1 MWRAPCQDAAEL
13 ARSGQGTPRTGLQT
27 HTWYVEDVRV
37 RKVLPFAVRTVL
49 AVASLAFVVL
59 FGLRVLHP
67 LPDDELPFTGWQTA
81 SLQWG
86 LLCLAIV
93 TGLLSALRAVRR
105 LRRLEGEG
113 LMIGL
118 PALLAGLLLS
128 AVPVWGASRAVG
140 WAELHTDDYRQAV
153 MQSERQSVELRDH
166 PIVVHSRLPPASPDM
181 DALLPH
187 AAELGAGWYAMQ
199 RPATLRT
206 SDSLAVD
213 GGRSL
218 LVQGA
223 RGPAGWDN
231 HWLLTATVGTYRD
244 AATASRQ
251 AHGMLGTAQGPARHQ
266 LISGQP
272 VTTAVWGGTLAGVS
286 VVRRQGATVWNLR
299 LTDQHPGERISEAE
313 VQRLLRLVVAATSD

>member
-1 MWRAPCQDAAEL
+1 
-13 ARSGQGTPRTGLQT
+13 
-27 HTWYVEDVRV
+27 V
-37 RKVLPFAVRTVL
+37 RKVLPFAVRTVV
-49 AVASLAFVVL
+49 AVALLAFVVL

-81 SLQWG
+81 SVQWG
-86 LLCLAIV
+86 LLALALV

-105 LRRLEGEG
+105 LRRLDGEG

-128 AVPVWGASRAVG
+128 AAAVG
-140 WAELHTDDYRQAV
+140 GADHAVSWAELHTDSYRQAV
-153 MQSERQSVELRDH
+153 VQAERQSVELRDH
-166 PIVVHSRLPPASPDM
+166 PGVIHTNAAPASPSM

-206 SDSLAVD
+206 SDSLSVD

-223 RGPAGWDN
+223 SGPAGWDN
-231 HWLLTATVGTYRD
+231 HWLLSASVRTYQD
-244 AATASRQ
+244 AGTASRQ

-266 LISGQP
+266 VISGQP
-272 VTTAVWGGTLAGVS
+272 VTTAEWGGTLAGMS
-286 VVRRQGATVWNLR
+286 AVRRQGATVWNLR

-313 VQRLLRLVVAATSD
+313 VQRLLRLVVAATSH